1 MGGKS
6 SSTQYQETTSV
17 TDSYNRALT
26 QQLSDVGNIKINLPE
41 AGGAGSNQTLW
52 LVGGAVAVA
61 AIIFLR
67 K

>member
-1 MGGKS
+1 MGGRS
-6 SSTQYQETTSV
+6 SSTQYQETTSI

-41 AGGAGSNQTLW
+41 EGTADNQTLW